1 MRPEGGPG
9 VSKAELE
16 GLVKASVDKA
26 TKKEEKVYAS
36 DVDKA
41 IYKAPENPDDFAVIV
56 GIETYQQVPQADFGE
71 RDAQAVREHLA
82 ALGFPQRNIVHLA
95 GNMATKSNMEKY
107 LEHWLPEKVNE
118 ASKVVFFFSGHG
130 APDIDSKQAF
140 LVPWDG
146 DVKFIQQTGYPVKRL
161 YAKLNALKA
170 KQVLVA
176 LDSCFSGAGG
186 RSVLPKGARP
196 LVTRVDEGEEQ
207 LGKLV
212 ILSASEGDEIA
223 LSDDKQG
230 HGLFTYHLL
239 KGLNAKGGAA
249 TVKSLYD
256 YLVPR
261 VQDGARQQNRD
272 QTPRL
277 FAADDSLSAMALNR

>member
-1 MRPEGGPG
+1 
-9 VSKAELE
+9 
-16 GLVKASVDKA
+16 
-26 TKKEEKVYAS
+26 
-36 DVDKA
+36 
-41 IYKAPENPDDFAVIV
+41 
-56 GIETYQQVPQADFGE
+56 
-71 RDAQAVREHLA
+71 
-82 ALGFPQRNIVHLA
+82 
-95 GNMATKSNMEKY
+95 
-107 LEHWLPEKVNE
+107 
-118 ASKVVFFFSGHG
+118 
-130 APDIDSKQAF
+130 
-140 LVPWDG
+140 
-146 DVKFIQQTGYPVKRL
+146 
-161 YAKLNALKA
+161 
-170 KQVLVA
+170 

-196 LVTRVDEGEEQ
+196 LVTRVDEGGEQ

-239 KGLNAKGGAA
+239 KGLNTKGGEA

-277 FAADDSLSAMALNR
+277 FAADDNLSAMPLNR